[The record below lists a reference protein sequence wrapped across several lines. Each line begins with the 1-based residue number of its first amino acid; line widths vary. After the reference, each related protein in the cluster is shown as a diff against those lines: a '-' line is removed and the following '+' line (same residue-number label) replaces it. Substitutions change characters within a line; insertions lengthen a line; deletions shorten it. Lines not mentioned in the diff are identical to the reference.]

1 RRPGHARDHVPV
13 GPRGRARDPQVCH
26 HGEAQALAFDW
37 SCSAHPKRCGQSKP
51 MVTPKRQA
59 APSIR
64 GHVRAMLF
72 ALAATALALAS
83 FVFGPAVAV
92 AEAAPMASFT
102 VSENP
107 TVGVPVVFD
116 ASTSTGAIT
125 SYKWEFEPGQKGEG
139 KTVAH
144 TYE

>member
-1 RRPGHARDHVPV
+1 
-13 GPRGRARDPQVCH
+13 
-26 HGEAQALAFDW
+26 
-37 SCSAHPKRCGQSKP
+37 
-51 MVTPKRQA
+51 
-59 APSIR
+59 
-64 GHVRAMLF
+64 
-72 ALAATALALAS
+72 
-83 FVFGPAVAV
+83 
-92 AEAAPMASFT
+92 MASFT

-144 TYE
+144 TYEKAGSYATRWIGAVTSW